1 MAKLTAVQ
9 IAAVFG
15 MKPAAAVAYLEQKGL
30 RITGDWHQMLNEA
43 HMESFTV
50 ANAAKLDVLQDL
62 HKGIRDA
69 LKNGRTERQFIKDLT
84 PILQAKGWWGKEER
98 SDGSVVQL
106 GSPRRLQTIYR
117 TNMQSAY
124 MAGRY
129 HQMVQG
135 AASHPYWQYIAVMDS
150 KTRPSHGSM
159 NGRVFRW
166 DDPVWQFAYPP
177 NGYNCRCRVVALS
190 QADVDRRGLTVE
202 SSAGRIVRKEV
213 QIGKNA
219 DGNPIFT
226 DVSGVK
232 LPTTGDKFVTLYTDA
247 GFDVNQGQ
255 AATEHAA
262 RIFANKAER
271 AGPDLGAVAM
281 TAARDWLMPQ
291 LAADYRAW
299 AQQAI
304 AQAVA
309 RNASRVVGSMTP
321 DILAGVRA
329 AGIEPVTAVLTLRDT
344 ELLHMLRDSKVL
356 RGAMLAQEDVLQLPL
371 LLADPAAVVWDT
383 ADAALVYVLDTPD
396 QLNKVVVRINYAV
409 KLNDGQ
415 RITVSTNSIRTAGR
429 TDLGD
434 LRNAARYTLL
444 DGVL

>member
-1 MAKLTAVQ
+1 MAKLTAAQ

-15 MKPAAAVAYLEQKGL
+15 MQPAAAVAYLEQKGL

-43 HMESFTV
+43 HVEAFTV

-62 HKGIRDA
+62 HNGIQEA

-84 PILQAKGWWGKEER
+84 PTLQAKGWWGKEER

-190 QADVDRRGLTVE
+190 QADIDSRGLTVE
-202 SSAGRIVRKEV
+202 NSAGRIVRKEV

-291 LAADYRAW
+291 LTREFAQW
-299 AQQAI
+299 AGPIIDARI
-304 AQAVA
+304 A
-309 RNASRVVGSMTP
+309 RNTSRVVGAMTP
-321 DILAGVRA
+321 DVLAGIRA
-329 AGIEPVTAVLTLRDT
+329 AGIEPLSAGITLRDA
-344 ELLHMLRDSKVL
+344 ELLHLVRDGKAL
-356 RGAMLAQEDVLQLPL
+356 RGAMLAQEDVLQLPM
-371 LLADPAAVVWDT
+371 LLAKPTAVLWDEV
-383 ADAALVYVLDTPD
+383 DQALIYLLDTPG
-396 QLNKVVVRINYAV
+396 QTNKAVIRINYTV
-409 KLNDGQ
+409 KLNNDGQ
-415 RITVSTNSIRTAGR
+415 RSLVAINSVRSAGSA
-429 TDLGD
+429 DVGD
-434 LRNAARYTLL
+434 LRQYKLL
-444 DGVL
+444 EGVL